1 MLFNS
6 IEPLEFD
13 PALGES
19 TGAAALFAATGGV
32 MEAACRS
39 AHFYLTGED
48 LTEMP
53 AVRPVDGKPGVR
65 AIYNVPV
72 GLWRLNVAVVTG
84 TKNIRAMV
92 EKVLAGEREF
102 DLIEVMACPG
112 GCIGGGGEPK
122 WNVTSPKTLMKVS
135 FLK

>member
-1 MLFNS
+1 M
-6 IEPLEFD
+6 
-13 PALGES
+13 
-19 TGAAALFAATGGV
+19 
-32 MEAACRS
+32 
-39 AHFYLTGED
+39 
-48 LTEMP
+48 
-53 AVRPVDGKPGVR
+53 
-65 AIYNVPV
+65 
-72 GLWRLNVAVVTG
+72 AVVTG

-135 FLK
+135 LV